1 MNVAD
6 PGNLT
11 RSVGLSSSP
20 HPMSEIKMGE
30 IKIVISSTFTAE
42 PVAEVLDFWS
52 REFSSTAEV
61 EFAPFSQVFQQ
72 LLDSTSLLRT
82 IERGINVVLV
92 RLEDWWR
99 TDKPNG
105 SDRSGKIGSTS
116 QLETITEDFVNAL
129 KTAAEAGSTPILVAI
144 CPASEAVATDPILG
158 SKFPLAQEH
167 LAAALESMRGV
178 HLIHGREWITDSQN
192 SYLLDAQADALG

>member
-1 MNVAD
+1 
-6 PGNLT
+6 
-11 RSVGLSSSP
+11 
-20 HPMSEIKMGE
+20 
-30 IKIVISSTFTAE
+30 
-42 PVAEVLDFWS
+42 
-52 REFSSTAEV
+52 
-61 EFAPFSQVFQQ
+61 
-72 LLDSTSLLRT
+72 
-82 IERGINVVLV
+82 V

-105 SDRSGKIGSTS
+105 SDRTGTIGSTS
-116 QLETITEDFVNAL
+116 ELETITEDFVNAL
-129 KTAAEAGSTPILVAI
+129 KTAAEADSTPILVAI

-192 SYLLDAQADALG
+192 SYLLDAQADALGRIPFTPLGFASLGTAIARKVRALRSIPHKVVVLDCDQTLWKG